1 LIRFRPCAP
10 NEKENVSRREVC
22 LIADLKF
29 ALRMLAKTPAV
40 TAIAIL
46 TLALGI
52 GANTAIFSA
61 VNALLLRP
69 LPVESPRQLVSGYAM
84 RDGVDPYTTSL
95 LEYTA
100 YRERSHSFSST
111 GIGTPQFFDLVE
123 QGEPHRLQGA
133 AVTAEYL
140 LTLGVKTAS
149 GRVFRMD
156 EDRPGSAPVALI
168 SYELWQRSFGG
179 DPGMIGQSLNFEEGR
194 YIVVGILPPAFN
206 MPFAAEVWVP
216 LQLNTETLPL
226 EQSVQTG
233 YDFVGR
239 LKPGVSL
246 AQADAEL
253 KHIAA
258 SLEQEYPQFRRGW
271 GYKLISLRQNLIGD
285 LRGTT
290 RQGLFALMAAV
301 GFVLLIC
308 CANLASL
315 LLARGVTRERE
326 ISIRFALGAGRSRIV
341 RQLLVE
347 SLLLA
352 LLGGTV
358 GLLLAYWIAPL
369 LGKLS
374 PIQAVSL
381 ASLLR
386 DFRIDWHV
394 LAFAFALSLLAAAV
408 FGSVPALKAIGSSDL
423 VTVMKQWDQRVGGA
437 LAGRRMLDLLVISEI
452 ALAATL
458 LVSGGLLV
466 QSFYRL
472 ERIHLGFRPE
482 NLLMVEIPLSP
493 NKYRDHSQRVAF
505 AQQVLEQVRVFP
517 GVASASTTTNFT
529 LQLFDA
535 ASSYTVEGQASFSE
549 GSAPATIHRVVN
561 SDYFKTLGA
570 ALLKGRAL
578 TEQDTSQSLPVVVVN
593 KELARLAWP
602 GEDPIGKRIR
612 RGGPNETS
620 FPWLTVVGVVENIKE
635 DRFNFRADRPTWYLP
650 YSQQESSNPLQLIV
664 RANNRPTDLVIPIR
678 SAIHSIDPNQSISN
692 ITTMQAY
699 LAEVLMRDRFSAI
712 LMGTL
717 AAIGLTLAAIGLY
730 GVMTYSVGQR
740 TGEIGL
746 RLALGARSHQILWL
760 VFSRALTL
768 IVCGL
773 VVGLCGARLLSR
785 ALSGT
790 LYQINA
796 TDPSTFLLVALLLG
810 GVAILG
816 CYFPARWASKLDPAL
831 ALRSE

>member
-1 LIRFRPCAP
+1 
-10 NEKENVSRREVC
+10 VV
-22 LIADLKF
+22 ADLRF
-29 ALRMLAKTPAV
+29 ALRMLVKTPAM
-40 TAIAIL
+40 TAIAVL

-69 LPVESPRQLVSGYAM
+69 LPVENPRQLVSGYSM

-111 GIGTPQFFDLVE
+111 GIGTPQIFDLVE
-123 QGEPHRLQGA
+123 RGEPHRLQGA

-140 LTLGVKTAS
+140 VTLGVKTSS

-156 EDRPGSAPVALI
+156 EDLSGSAPVALI
-168 SYELWQRSFGG
+168 SYELWQRLFGG
-179 DPGMIGQSLNFEEGR
+179 DPGMIGRSLNFEGGT
-194 YIVVGILPPAFN
+194 YTVVGILPPAFN

-216 LQLNTETLPL
+216 LQLNMETLPL
-226 EQSVQTG
+226 EQRAQNG
-233 YDFVGR
+233 YDFVAR

-246 AQADAEL
+246 TQADAEL
-253 KHIAA
+253 KHIAG

-271 GYKLISLRQNLIGD
+271 SYKLISLRQNLIGD
-285 LRGTT
+285 LHGTT
-290 RQGLFALMAAV
+290 RDGLFALMAGV

-308 CANLASL
+308 CANLANL

-326 ISIRFALGAGRSRIV
+326 ISIRFALGAGRFKIV
-341 RQLLVE
+341 RQLLIE
-347 SLLLA
+347 SLVLA
-352 LLGGTV
+352 MLGGTV
-358 GLLLAYWIAPL
+358 GLLLAYWIAPI
-369 LGKLS
+369 LGRLS

-394 LAFAFALSLLAAAV
+394 LAFVFALCLLAAGI
-408 FGSVPALKAIGSSDL
+408 FGSVPALKAIASNDL
-423 VTVMKQWDQRVGGA
+423 ITVMKQRDQRVGA
-437 LAGRRMLDLLVISEI
+437 FAGRRMLEMLVVSEI

-482 NLLMVEIPLSP
+482 NLLMMEIPLSP
-493 NKYRDHSQRVAF
+493 NKYHDHSQRVAF
-505 AQQVLEQVRVFP
+505 AQQVIEQVRALPAV
-517 GVASASTTTNFT
+517 VSVSTTTNFP

-535 ASSYTVEGQASFSE
+535 GSSYTVEGRSSFSE
-549 GSAPATIHRVVN
+549 GSAPATIHRVV
-561 SDYFKTLGA
+561 SPDYFKTLGA

-602 GEDPIGKRIR
+602 GDEPIGKRIR
-612 RGGPNETS
+612 CGGPNATN
-620 FPWLTVVGVVENIKE
+620 FPWLTVIGVVENIKE
-635 DRFNFRADRPTWYLP
+635 DRFNFRTDRPTWYLP
-650 YSQQESSNPLQLIV
+650 YAQHESSNPLQLMV
-664 RANNRPTDLVIPIR
+664 RASHQPGDLIAPIR
-678 SAIHSIDPNQSISN
+678 RTIHAIDPNQSISN
-692 ITTMQAY
+692 STTMRAY
-699 LAEVLMRDRFSAI
+699 LTEVLMRDRFSAI

-717 AAIGLTLAAIGLY
+717 AAIGLALATIGLY
-730 GVMTYSVGQR
+730 GVMAYSVGRR

-746 RLALGARSHQILWL
+746 RLALGARPHQILWL
-760 VFSRALTL
+760 VFSRALPL

-773 VVGLCGARLLSR
+773 VVGLSCARVVGL
-785 ALSGT
+785 ALSGI

-796 TDPSTFLLVALLLG
+796 SDPSTFLLVALLLG
-810 GVAILG
+810 GIAILG